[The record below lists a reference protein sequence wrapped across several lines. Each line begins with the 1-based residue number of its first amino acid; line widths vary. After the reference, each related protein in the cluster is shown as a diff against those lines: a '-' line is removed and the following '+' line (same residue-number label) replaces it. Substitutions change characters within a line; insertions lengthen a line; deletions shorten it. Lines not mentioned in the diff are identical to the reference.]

1 MIFLV
6 FLSVPAI
13 GFVDIDKPFFVIK
26 FSGEQLII
34 EKFLSSMSKR
44 YFTPKK
50 GMELF
55 NIIGMVA
62 FAGAIEITR
71 QREFEYNDESMKD
84 VAKRQFS
91 KLNKI
96 LVVAD
101 LVKFAKSNPGVEM
114 ASLDKK
120 ILEKVLL
127 DTKDAIPEPTEEE
140 LLKSKKNRIILKL
153 KNNNYQSYVVKLN
166 KNNIRI
172 KFIGDLINIPKDLKP
187 IIKKIQEKTK
197 KNNAIT
203 VVFAFNYGAKSELVN
218 AFKNILKNKNK
229 TINEELVSDHLYTK
243 NIPDPDILIRTGGEK
258 RLSNFL
264 LWQLSYAEL
273 FFSDKNWP
281 DFSFSDLKRIVGKF
295 TSIKRKFGGLNE

>member
-1 MIFLV
+1 MILP
-6 FLSVPAI
+6 SHIAI
-13 GFVDIDKPFFVIK
+13 IMDGNGRWGLRNYNDRNKGHYHGLQNINKVIEHSIK
-26 FSGEQLII
+26 LEIKYLTLYTFSTENWN
-34 EKFLSSMSKR
+34 R
-44 YFTPKK
+44 PKK
-50 GMELF
+50 EVNYLF
-55 NIIGMVA
+55 YL
-62 FAGAIEITR
+62 FKY
-71 QREFEYNDESMKD
+71 FY
-84 VAKRQFS
+84 
-91 KLNKI
+91 
-96 LVVAD
+96 
-101 LVKFAKSNPGVEM
+101 
-114 ASLDKK
+114 
-120 ILEKVLL
+120 
-127 DTKDAIPEPTEEE
+127 
-140 LLKSKKNRIILKL
+140 KKNF
-153 KNNNYQSYVVKLN
+153 NKLN

-172 KFIGDLINIPKDLKP
+172 KFIGDLINIPKDLKH

-229 TINEELVSDHLYTK
+229 NKKINEELVSDNLYTK

-281 DFSFSDLKRIVGKF
+281 DFSFSDLKRIVEKF

>member
-1 MIFLV
+1 MILP
-6 FLSVPAI
+6 SHIAI
-13 GFVDIDKPFFVIK
+13 IMDGNGRWGLRNYNDRNKGHYHGLENINKVIEHSIK
-26 FSGEQLII
+26 LEIKYLTLYTFSTENWN
-34 EKFLSSMSKR
+34 R
-44 YFTPKK
+44 PKK
-50 GMELF
+50 EVNYLF
-55 NIIGMVA
+55 YL
-62 FAGAIEITR
+62 FKY
-71 QREFEYNDESMKD
+71 FY
-84 VAKRQFS
+84 
-91 KLNKI
+91 
-96 LVVAD
+96 
-101 LVKFAKSNPGVEM
+101 
-114 ASLDKK
+114 
-120 ILEKVLL
+120 
-127 DTKDAIPEPTEEE
+127 
-140 LLKSKKNRIILKL
+140 KKNF
-153 KNNNYQSYVVKLN
+153 NKLN

-172 KFIGDLINIPKDLKP
+172 KFIGDLINIPKDLIP

-229 TINEELVSDHLYTK
+229 TINEELVSDNLYTK

-281 DFSFSDLKRIVGKF
+281 DFSFSDLKRIVRKF